1 MVDNLAAAA
10 ALQNKKKGRA
20 FITFVPDENRE
31 LVQLSFDVTEYMRNK
46 KAEDYLTD
54 DIRKIMKLR
63 PGTRNP
69 EQIAEVVRCMKGL
82 CKSFNEYPLAIQK
95 EICQSAFFDKYRHN
109 RVILRRGLPPDGI
122 YFVLSGQRKHFF
134 ISLFTSKDIIF
145 SHFPLNK
152 LKENPG
158 TWSMLKYKYG
168 RLIVKDSNELE
179 WIYVIKSG
187 EARVLKNLE
196 PGRIDVQS
204 RRKKIQEMMEEQ
216 SPFHKKKKILSFIAE
231 GVSKK
236 SMYHPSVYQPNR
248 RRMLQSAPSG
258 PKRKGFGDDLIYHS
272 LPSTPAGKLKGSRPN
287 SNVISKTP
295 SDPNEEIKSDEEA
308 DESAD
313 KDSKAVKLPTIKHKA
328 PGTDAETLSIGGDG
342 KEKDDYAE
350 PKVGKKNA
358 KEEVNDGGEDVML
371 ITMDQIK
378 AINDPKRSRTGKR
391 GIFKRPQSPTK
402 EDINARPST
411 EVIPK
416 SNRYIHTPTGP
427 GNANG
432 NRRTSKSKEK
442 LVQKMELPAFVQ
454 IETLHPGQTFGLR
467 SCLESDERGPSV
479 SLISGECEVIAIN
492 KKFFM
497 RHCDDAMYS
506 LIRLK
511 AKPFPTQEEL
521 VDRLDANMQW
531 EEFKQETL
539 HDFLKQKIHT
549 GR

>member
-1 MVDNLAAAA
+1 MKASNT
-10 ALQNKKKGRA
+10 ALILSRKWYN
-20 FITFVPDENRE
+20 VP
-31 LVQLSFDVTEYMRNK
+31 
-46 KAEDYLTD
+46 
-54 DIRKIMKLR
+54 R
-63 PGTRNP
+63 P
-69 EQIAEVVRCMKGL
+69 
-82 CKSFNEYPLAIQK
+82 QK
-95 EICQSAFFDKYRHN
+95 EAVVDYREIFNMSADSNDSKNLDIC
-109 RVILRRGLPPDGI
+109 
-122 YFVLSGQRKHFF
+122 RKD
-134 ISLFTSKDIIF
+134 TIF

-216 SPFHKKKKILSFIAE
+216 SPFHKKKKILSFIAD

-236 SMYHPSVYQPNR
+236 SVYHPSVYQPNR

-258 PKRKGFGDDLIYHS
+258 PKKKGLGDDILYHS
-272 LPSTPAGKLKGSRPN
+272 LPSTPAGILKGSRPN
-287 SNVISKTP
+287 TRAISKTP
-295 SDPNEEIKSDEEA
+295 SDPNEETKSDEEA
-308 DESAD
+308 DESVD
-313 KDSKAVKLPTIKHKA
+313 KDYEAGKLPIIKLKT
-328 PGTDAETLSIGGDG
+328 PGSDADTLRTEGDS
-342 KEKDDYAE
+342 KENDTYAQ
-350 PKVGKKNA
+350 PKEDKKNA
-358 KEEVNDGGEDVML
+358 KGEVNEGGKDVML

-378 AINDPKRSRTGKR
+378 AINDPKRSKTGKR
-391 GIFKRPQSPTK
+391 GIFKRPQSPNK
-402 EDINARPST
+402 EKLNARPGT

-416 SNRYIHTPTGP
+416 PNRYINTPTGKRSEC
-427 GNANG
+427 G
-432 NRRTSKSKEK
+432 NRRMSKLKEK
-442 LVQKMELPAFVQ
+442 PVQRMELPAFVQ

-539 HDFLKQKIHT
+539 QDFLKQKIHT